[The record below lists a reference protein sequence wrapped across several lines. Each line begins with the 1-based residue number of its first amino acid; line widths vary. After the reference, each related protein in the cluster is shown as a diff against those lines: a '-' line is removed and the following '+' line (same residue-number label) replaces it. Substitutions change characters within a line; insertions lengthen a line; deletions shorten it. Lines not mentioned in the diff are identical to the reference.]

1 MAQINSFKAQLT
13 PSRIQGGKGERQGN
27 KTSEERMR
35 KKYEEAPSLKK
46 KKPEDITEPHIE
58 GGRTYYWCTKH
69 QMFTMHKSADCKLPK
84 CNNFYRENS
93 AQKEESK
100 DNPKE
105 NNKKTTYKLK
115 KDEETKLQYTGPQS
129 NVSIDQEYKDY

>member
-35 KKYEEAPSLKK
+35 KKYEEAPSWKK

-58 GGRTYYWCTKH
+58 GGRTYYWCTKCSPCTS
-69 QMFTMHKSADCKLPK
+69 QQKVNYLNATIFIAKTAHKRR
-84 CNNFYRENS
+84 N
-93 AQKEESK
+93 QKIIR
-100 DNPKE
+100 
-105 NNKKTTYKLK
+105 KKTIRK
-115 KDEETKLQYTGPQS
+115 
-129 NVSIDQEYKDY
+129 